1 MIHRNNEQQLDSR
14 LQQSSLESFVL
25 LSHDVKI
32 GKTEYRQE
40 ALFQT
45 MLSIEFVLFF
55 GLFHHWIN
63 KMFALSNEH

>member
-45 MLSIEFVLFF
+45 MLSIEFV
-55 GLFHHWIN
+55 
-63 KMFALSNEH
+63 

>member
-25 LSHDVKI
+25 LSRDVKI
-32 GKTEYRQE
+32 DKTEYRQE

-45 MLSIEFVLFF
+45 MLSIEFV
-55 GLFHHWIN
+55 
-63 KMFALSNEH
+63 